1 MQSNESSYRSIFKS
15 TFLFGFVQVFNI
27 VMKAAINKA
36 VAILLGTEGMGVISL
51 YNSAVKMLR
60 TVAGLGSP
68 QSAVR
73 DVAEANATC
82 EIEKLNRI
90 ITVTKKIVW
99 FTALLGAVV
108 TIVFAR
114 VLSDVSF
121 NNRDHI
127 VAFIFLSMAVFL
139 SIVSEGELAILK
151 GMRRLRDLAKAS
163 VYGSSLGLLISV
175 PLYYF
180 WGFAGIVPSLILAAG
195 FSALIAWLYVR
206 KVNYVRL
213 VMENRTVF
221 TDGKGMIKMGL
232 AFMYLSLFGMLSDFI
247 IRAFISHQSGLDEV
261 GIFQAGSTIVV
272 AYFGI
277 ITTALTTDYYPRIS
291 AIHSDNQALVIEVN
305 RQAEVGLLLMGPLV
319 VLFMFAMP
327 LFIRILY
334 TEMFLQ
340 SMEYIQYAIFSILIT
355 IYSNT
360 MGMILLAKQKSSIFV
375 YTTTIMNV
383 LSIVFNLVA
392 YYYWGLT
399 GLGIS
404 SIIVA
409 VCHLLLMCGI
419 MKKVYHIV
427 FKTRAVKIFI
437 FTCAF
442 CLLSFFVKDLNHLFL
457 RYGLGMVIFGC
468 SFFYSLCLMRSVIN
482 LSLAGLLSK
491 FWGRKPGK

>member
-1 MQSNESSYRSIFKS
+1 MQNSGASYKSIFKS

-27 VMKAAINKA
+27 VIKAVINKA
-36 VAILLGTEGMGVISL
+36 VAVLLGAEGLGIISL
-51 YNSAVKMLR
+51 YNSSVNMLK
-60 TVAGLGSP
+60 TVAGLGIP

-73 DVAEANATC
+73 DVSEANATG
-82 EIEKLNRI
+82 EVEKLNRI

-99 FTALLGAVV
+99 FTALSGAVF
-108 TIVFAR
+108 TIIFAG

-121 NNRDHI
+121 NNREYT
-127 VAFIFLSMAVFL
+127 VPFVFLSLAIFF

-163 VYGSSLGLLISV
+163 VYGSSLGLLISI

-180 WGFAGIVPSLILAAG
+180 LGFAGIIPSLIIAAG

-206 KVNYVRL
+206 KVNYVKVL
-213 VMENRTVF
+213 VPGKAVF
-221 TDGKGMIKMGL
+221 AEGRGMIKMGL

-247 IRAFISHQSGLDEV
+247 IRAFISHQSGLEEV

-291 AIHSDNQALVIEVN
+291 AIHTDDKALGVEVN
-305 RQAEVGLLLMGPLV
+305 RQAEVGLLLIGPLV
-319 VLFMFAMP
+319 VLFLFAMP

-340 SMEYIQYAIFSILIT
+340 SIAYIQYAVFSILIT
-355 IYSNT
+355 VYSNA
-360 MGMILLAKQKSSIFV
+360 MGIILLAKQKSSIFV
-375 YTTTIMNV
+375 YTTTFMNIF
-383 LSIVFNLVA
+383 SISFNLVA

-404 SIIVA
+404 AIVVA
-409 VCHLLLMCGI
+409 VCHLIMMCSI
-419 MKKVYHIV
+419 MKKIYNIV
-427 FKTRAVKIFI
+427 FEPRTIRIFM
-437 FTCAF
+437 FTCLF
-442 CLLSFFVKDLNHLFL
+442 CILSFGVKEIESVVV
-457 RYGLGMVIFGC
+457 RYGLGLIIFLC
-468 SFFYSLCLMRSVIN
+468 SVWYSAHIVRSVMG
-482 LSLAGLLSK
+482 LSLSGILSK
-491 FWGRKPGK
+491 FFGKKSGK

>member
-27 VMKAAINKA
+27 VMKDAINKA
-36 VAILLGTEGMGVISL
+36 VAILLGKEGMGVISL
-51 YNSAVKMLR
+51 YNSAVNMLR
-60 TVAGLGSP
+60 TVAGLGIP

-232 AFMYLSLFGMLSDFI
+232 AFLYLCLFGMLSDFI

-360 MGMILLAKQKSSIFV
+360 MGMILLAKH
-375 YTTTIMNV
+375 N
-383 LSIVFNLVA
+383 
-392 YYYWGLT
+392 
-399 GLGIS
+399 
-404 SIIVA
+404 
-409 VCHLLLMCGI
+409 
-419 MKKVYHIV
+419 
-427 FKTRAVKIFI
+427 
-437 FTCAF
+437 
-442 CLLSFFVKDLNHLFL
+442 
-457 RYGLGMVIFGC
+457 
-468 SFFYSLCLMRSVIN
+468 
-482 LSLAGLLSK
+482 
-491 FWGRKPGK
+491 

>member
-1 MQSNESSYRSIFKS
+1 M
-15 TFLFGFVQVFNI
+15 
-27 VMKAAINKA
+27 
-36 VAILLGTEGMGVISL
+36 
-51 YNSAVKMLR
+51 
-60 TVAGLGSP
+60 
-68 QSAVR
+68 
-73 DVAEANATC
+73 
-82 EIEKLNRI
+82 
-90 ITVTKKIVW
+90 
-99 FTALLGAVV
+99 
-108 TIVFAR
+108 
-114 VLSDVSF
+114 
-121 NNRDHI
+121 
-127 VAFIFLSMAVFL
+127 
-139 SIVSEGELAILK
+139 
-151 GMRRLRDLAKAS
+151 
-163 VYGSSLGLLISV
+163 
-175 PLYYF
+175 
-180 WGFAGIVPSLILAAG
+180 
-195 FSALIAWLYVR
+195 
-206 KVNYVRL
+206 
-213 VMENRTVF
+213 
-221 TDGKGMIKMGL
+221 
-232 AFMYLSLFGMLSDFI
+232 
-247 IRAFISHQSGLDEV
+247 
-261 GIFQAGSTIVV
+261 V

-491 FWGRKPGK
+491 FLGRKPGK

>member
-51 YNSAVKMLR
+51 YNSAVNMLR
-60 TVAGLGSP
+60 TVAGLGIP

-375 YTTTIMNV
+375 YTTTI
-383 LSIVFNLVA
+383 
-392 YYYWGLT
+392 
-399 GLGIS
+399 
-404 SIIVA
+404 A

-491 FWGRKPGK
+491 FLGRKPGK